1 MDVPNK
7 LRVISELFENVKD
20 SVLRRVKDMP
30 EEWDG
35 IELRWYIAEKFA
47 EEVISRKND
56 KYRAARYNKYRNF
69 VITTGSF

>member
-1 MDVPNK
+1 MDIPNK
-7 LRVISELFENVKD
+7 LRIISELFENVKD
-20 SVLRRVKDMP
+20 DVLRKVKDMP

-35 IELRWYIAEKFA
+35 IELRWYIAEKFREA
-47 EEVISRKND
+47 ANYKHD